1 MKEWITGSLFLAG
14 VLAVL
19 YVYGLPLAG
28 SLWREARRR
37 VWRRR
42 EVRRLSRVFAV
53 PPALLK

>member
-14 VLAVL
+14 VLAAL

-28 SLWREARRR
+28 SLYREAQRR

-42 EVRRLSRVFAV
+42 EVRRLERVFAV